1 MISKSLA
8 KQVINVALS
17 TGADFAELYLETTN
31 SKSFKVENE
40 LVENVAASL
49 ISGCG
54 IRIILKDRSI
64 YGFTE
69 DISRKSLLKLA
80 SNLSASFNEE
90 RKIEIT
96 NFKTKVAKNINTT
109 EIPFDTVTN
118 EEYIDYLK
126 DISSSIKQ
134 IDEHIVRRIVSIN
147 YSTTQVYIF
156 NSNSKLL
163 VDNRSIA
170 RVSSMV
176 VVNKDGKI
184 ETNFS
189 AKGTKAGYEH
199 FTKQFNFKEK
209 ALNGAKTALMMVDAA
224 ECPSGPMPVIIGNG
238 WGGVLFHEACGHPLE
253 ASSVAKN
260 LSCFTGKLN
269 TPIASPI
276 VNAYDDATIPNAW
289 GSSNMDDE
297 GHTPHKTQLIKDGI
311 CVNYLIDSFNGRRMN
326 MKENGA
332 SRRESYQFE
341 PTSRMSNTY
350 IDNGTSTK
358 EEIISSTKLGLYAVS
373 FNGGQVDPSTGDFNF
388 GVSEAYIVRDGKI
401 CEPVRGA
408 MLIGKGHEILF
419 NIDMV
424 ANDLDLCDGMCGSS
438 SGSIPVQ
445 VGQPTLRIKE
455 ILVGGKGGQLK

>member
-8 KQVINVALS
+8 KEVINVALS

-80 SNLSASFNEE
+80 SNLSASFSEE

-96 NFKTKVAKNINTT
+96 NFKTKVAKNINTI

-156 NSNSKLL
+156 NSDSKLL

-170 RVSSMV
+170 RTSSMV

-297 GHTPHKTQLIKDGI
+297 GHTPHKTQLIKNGI

-455 ILVGGKGGQLK
+455 MLVGGKGGQLK